1 MSDLLFKYCANLF
14 FIPQHSR
21 DAFSGFSIGKKF
33 NVYGAAL
40 FCTVMFVVYFSVL
53 MVKGWDHNAFHYGVK
68 CMAIYLVERYL
79 VLLYIKDRIDGDI
92 YNLLSL
98 LSLFII
104 L

>member
-1 MSDLLFKYCANLF
+1 MNALFYKYCVNLF
-14 FIPQHSR
+14 LTPKHFRSEFKGSS
-21 DAFSGFSIGKKF
+21 FSKKF
-33 NVYGAAL
+33 NIYGSAV
-40 FCTVMFVVYFSVL
+40 FCTLVFGIYFSIL
-53 MVKGWDHNAFHYGVK
+53 MIKGWDYNAFTYGLK

-79 VLLYIKDRIDGDI
+79 VLLYINHRVDGDI